1 MQIQLDKSWL
11 GHPVG
16 RILDLGGGQAELLIR
31 RKFAHEYKAEGK
43 AGGKPEGKPEAK
55 AETKGPVMPKADE
68 PAPESGPPSRSQRNA
83 QTRLAQ

>member
-43 AGGKPEGKPEAK
+43 AGGKPEAK
-55 AETKGPVMPKADE
+55 TEIKGPVMPKADE